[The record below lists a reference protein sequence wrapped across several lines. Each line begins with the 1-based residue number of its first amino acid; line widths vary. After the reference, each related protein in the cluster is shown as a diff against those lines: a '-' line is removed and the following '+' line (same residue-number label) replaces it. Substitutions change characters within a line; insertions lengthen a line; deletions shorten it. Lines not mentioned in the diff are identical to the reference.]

1 MTKVRLLALIVVLAF
16 STSGQAAETVAQ
28 RLEAVAAAHPEFS
41 GVILVADKGRP
52 IFQAAKGQ
60 RNFVTGTRMEQDS
73 IFELASITKQFTAMG
88 VMLLKEEG
96 KLSYDDPLE
105 KFVPGLPYPGITVR
119 HLLNHTSGFPD
130 YEAMMDKQWDKTRI
144 ATNKDIIAYLKQYR
158 PAAPAKPGEKYEY
171 SNGGYVMLG
180 SIIEAASGQDY
191 ATFLRTRIF
200 KPLGLNDT
208 EVRAPRDWDK
218 ISRMAVGHVVDKET
232 GKTVRAVDLKEVT
245 YVVYLG
251 GRVGPG
257 RISSTAADLL
267 KWDRA
272 LGEGRLIKAS
282 AMAEAYQPATLNDG
296 KPSAYGFGWMIPET
310 DAALGKAV
318 THTGGNPGITNRI
331 TRYLDQDKTVIILS
345 NNAYKNSREL
355 YEEIQSALRGPQG

>member
-1 MTKVRLLALIVVLAF
+1 MKHFRFFVLIFVLAF
-16 STSGQAAETVAQ
+16 SGAVQAADATAE
-28 RLEAVAAAHPEFS
+28 RLDAAVKAHPDFS
-41 GVILVADKGRP
+41 GVIVVADNGKP
-52 IFQAAKGQ
+52 IFEATRGQ
-60 RNFVTGTRMEQDS
+60 RNFVTGTAMTQDA

-130 YEAMMDKQWDKTRI
+130 YEEMMDAHWDKTKV
-144 ATNKDIIAYLKQYR
+144 ATNKDITAYLKQYK
-158 PAAPAKPGEKYEY
+158 PAARSKPGEKYEY

-180 SIIEAASGQDY
+180 SVIEAASGQDY

-200 KPLGLNDT
+200 KPLGLRDT
-208 EVRAPRDWDK
+208 DVRPPQEWDK
-218 ISRMAVGHVVDKET
+218 NPRFALGHVVDKET
-232 GKTVRAVDLKEVT
+232 NKPVRAIDLKEVT

-267 KWDRA
+267 TWDRA
-272 LGEGRLIKAS
+272 LRTEKLLKHATL
-282 AMAEAYQPATLNDG
+282 AEAFKPATLNDG
-296 KPSAYGFGWMIPET
+296 KPSAYGFGWMIPER
-310 DAALGKAV
+310 DSVLGDAV
-318 THTGGNPGITNRI
+318 THTGGNPGISNRI
-331 TRYLDQDKTVIILS
+331 TRFLDRDMTVIILS
-345 NNAYKNSREL
+345 NNAYKNSNAL
-355 YEEIQSALRGPQG
+355 YEGILSAVRGPQG